1 MRHLSEKNLR
11 LEDTNQKFTKKKLRI
26 SIQNLQVFKANIFMI
41 MVANQQLD

>member
-11 LEDTNQKFTKKKLRI
+11 LEDSNQKFKKKIRI